1 MWMVRLALS
10 RPYTFIAMALVIL
23 AGGILTILTMAVDIF
38 PEVNIPVV
46 GVVWSYSGM
55 SAEEM
60 NQRVLNVNQRV
71 YTTTVN
77 NIEHLESRAIK
88 GVGIIKVFFQP
99 GTDPDAGV
107 APLTAITAT
116 LIRGLPQGIGPPL
129 IIRYSAANVPIA
141 QASLSSQTLGEADLY
156 DASRSFVRP
165 GLAVVKGASLL
176 VPNGGRSKQI
186 MVDLKPDALAGKG
199 LSGNDVVMP

>member
-10 RPYTFIAMALVIL
+10 RPYTFIVMALVIL
-23 AGGILTILTMAVDIF
+23 AGGILTIFTMAVDIF

-107 APLTAITAT
+107 AQLTAITAT
-116 LIRGLPQGIGPPL
+116 LIRAYP
-129 IIRYSAANVPIA
+129 R
-141 QASLSSQTLGEADLY
+141 
-156 DASRSFVRP
+156 
-165 GLAVVKGASLL
+165 
-176 VPNGGRSKQI
+176 
-186 MVDLKPDALAGKG
+186 ALA
-199 LSGNDVVMP
+199 PH